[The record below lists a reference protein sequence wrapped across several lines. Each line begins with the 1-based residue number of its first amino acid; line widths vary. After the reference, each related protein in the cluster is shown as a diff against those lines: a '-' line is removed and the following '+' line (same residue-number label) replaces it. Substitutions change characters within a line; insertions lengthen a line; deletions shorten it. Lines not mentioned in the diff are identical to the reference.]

1 MREMSARTIELGI
14 PFIDYKRVTPKMIT
28 KEKMLVGYYIVE
40 RINKRNEVKEP
51 TILRR
56 KES

>member
-40 RINKRNEVKEP
+40 LINKRNEVSEP

-56 KES
+56 K

>member
-14 PFIDYKRVTPKMIT
+14 PFIDYKRVTPKMVV

-40 RINKRNEVKEP
+40 LINKRNEVSEP